1 MGIDQDTWKKLSEEL
16 EAKESGGIWLFP
28 KVGETYIRIV
38 PLLGT
43 EKDERPAF
51 WIDTVGAWQSKP
63 NKRRILLAIVKAT
76 PGRTIL
82 DEDKNK
88 VIPLIVAP
96 TVVSQIVKVLAAGFD
111 LFGATTGHALK
122 IARTGEGR
130 GTSYRVDA
138 SPAPV
143 ALPDTVRYLDM
154 NLNQLDA
161 HYRETNGVDATGQVV
176 SVPAESNTA
185 VEQPASAVEPDN
197 SW

>member
-1 MGIDQDTWKKLSEEL
+1 MDSSTWAKLSEEL

-38 PLLGT
+38 PLKGT
-43 EKDERPAF
+43 ENDERPAF
-51 WIDTVGAWQSKP
+51 WIDTVGAWQGKA
-63 NKRRILLAIVKAT
+63 NKRRILLAIVKET

-88 VIPLIVAP
+88 VVPLIVAP
-96 TVVSQIVKVLAAGFD
+96 TVVSQVVKVLAAGFD
-111 LFGATTGHALK
+111 LFGETTGHALK

-138 SPAPV
+138 SPHPI
-143 ALPDTVRYLDM
+143 ALPDNVRYLDM
-154 NLNQLDA
+154 DLNQLDA

-176 SVPAESNTA
+176 GVPAESNSAAQT
-185 VEQPASAVEPDN
+185 PAPATAVEPDN